1 MQSCIRLAALCL
13 LFFPVLASAQPV
25 QGAHGAKYGEYQ
37 LRVTTEP
44 ESVQAGAPFQL
55 TLNILD
61 PNGAVFS
68 DFEENPNKFFDL
80 IIVRDGLDEFARLS
94 PGQGPDGSF
103 GGPLRISVPG
113 RYFLYVDFTPR
124 GGSPVTAMAELTVQG
139 AAPAAPAL
147 TPHVP
152 GRIATNT
159 LGAEVGVEKAPG
171 AHRIELK
178 LSQPDGN
185 PVTDMEPYLGARG
198 MMVFISADGTEFVRG
213 NIVEGGN
220 ATAMTFEAHFPR
232 PGLYK
237 AFGEFLRAGKLHELP
252 FVLNVE

>member
-1 MQSCIRLAALCL
+1 MQTCIRLAALFLL
-13 LFFPVLASAQPV
+13 LFHVPASAQPV
-25 QGAHGAKYGEYQ
+25 QGAQGARFGEFQ

-44 ESVQAGAPFQL
+44 ISVQAGQPFLL

-61 PNGAVFS
+61 PNGAVFT

-80 IIVRDGLDEFARLS
+80 IIVRDGLDEFSRLS
-94 PGQGPDGSF
+94 PGQGPDGAF

-113 RYFLYVDFTPR
+113 RYFLYADFTPR

-139 AAPAAPAL
+139 SAPTAPAL

-152 GRIATNT
+152 GRIATGT
-159 LGAEVGVEKAPG
+159 LGAEVAVEKVSG
-171 AHRIELK
+171 AHRIDLK
-178 LSQPDGN
+178 LSEPDGG
-185 PVTDMEPYLGARG
+185 PVTDMQPFLGAKG

-213 NIVEGGN
+213 SIVEGGN
-220 ATAMTFEAHFPR
+220 ATAMTVEAHFPR

>member
-1 MQSCIRLAALCL
+1 MHICIRLAGLFL
-13 LFFPVLASAQPV
+13 FFFPVLASAQPV

-55 TLNILD
+55 TLSILD

-94 PGQGPDGSF
+94 PGQGPDGAF

-113 RYFLYVDFTPR
+113 RYFLYADFTPR
-124 GGSPVTAMAELTVQG
+124 GGSPVTAMAELQVLG
-139 AAPAAPAL
+139 AAPEAPAL

-152 GRIATNT
+152 GRIATKT
-159 LGAEVGVEKAPG
+159 LGAEVGVEKTSG
-171 AHRIELK
+171 AHRIDLK
-178 LSQPDGN
+178 LSEPDGA

-213 NIVEGGN
+213 RIAEGGN
-220 ATAMTFEAHFPR
+220 ATDMAFEAHFPR

-252 FVLNVE
+252 FVLNVD

>member
-1 MQSCIRLAALCL
+1 MRACIRLATMFLL
-13 LFFPVLASAQPV
+13 LFPVAASAQPV
-25 QGAHGAKYGEYQ
+25 QGAQGVRFGEYQ

-44 ESVQAGAPFQL
+44 RSVQAGETFQL
-55 TLNILD
+55 TLNVLD
-61 PNGAVFS
+61 PNGAVSS

-94 PGQGPDGSF
+94 PGQGPDGAF

-113 RYFLYVDFTPR
+113 RYFLYADFTPR
-124 GGSPVTAMAELTVQG
+124 GGSPVTAMAEFTVQG
-139 AAPAAPAL
+139 AAPEAPAL

-152 GRIATNT
+152 GRIATGT
-159 LGAEVGVEKAPG
+159 LGAEVGVEKTLG
-171 AHRIELK
+171 AHRIDLK
-178 LSQPDGN
+178 LSQPDGS

-213 NIVEGGN
+213 SIVEGGN
-220 ATAMTFEAHFPR
+220 ATAMTIEARFPR